1 MRADQYSDRF
11 TEILM
16 DTMGS
21 KHAKFSKMDDSTVQA
36 YRFPDE
42 KGGWFATIDT
52 ATQRKTIGQVKAD
65 GSYWIAE
72 RDASGRIRVNNIT
85 PDEFGRK
92 RVMW

>member
-16 DTMGS
+16 DTVSS
-21 KHAKFSKMDDSTVQA
+21 KEAQFMKMDDSTVQA

-52 ATQRKTIGQVKAD
+52 TTQRKTIGQVKAD

-72 RDASGRIRVNNIT
+72 QDASRRTRVHNIT
-85 PDEFGRK
+85 PDEFARK

>member
-21 KHAKFSKMDDSTVQA
+21 KHAQFSKMDDSTVQSF
-36 YRFPDE
+36 RFPDE

-65 GSYWIAE
+65 GTYWIAE
-72 RDASGRIRVNNIT
+72 RDPSHRVRVHNIT
-85 PDEFGRK
+85 PEEFARK

>member
-1 MRADQYSDRF
+1 MRADKYSDRF
-11 TEILM
+11 SEILL
-16 DTMGS
+16 DTMTS
-21 KHAKFSKMDDSTVQA
+21 KEAQFMKMEDSSVQA

-72 RDASGRIRVNNIT
+72 RDPSHHVRVHNIT
-85 PDEFGRK
+85 PEEFGRK

>member
-1 MRADQYSDRF
+1 MRADKYADSF
-11 TEILM
+11 SEILL
-16 DTMGS
+16 DTMTS
-21 KHAKFSKMDDSTVQA
+21 KEAQIMKMDDSAVQA